1 LVTEYVEPVPRQ
13 DRKEK
18 IRDNGGIRYLG
29 GMLAWLHT
37 IARAS
42 GSPAHEGGAWHHLA
56 DGGPAGEIAAAVR
69 LLTAAAEGLPA
80 EDRAGCAALR
90 GELESLDCGD
100 GLPQTLVHPDFVLN
114 NIVATADR
122 GLVVVD
128 WTGAGRA
135 ARVWPLAF
143 FLFAEGAK
151 NLARVDLVVAG
162 YRRNVTLGPEELDRL
177 SALAR
182 VRPTTLAV
190 WSFCQ
195 GRQSIAETL
204 AEVAEVAELA
214 EVIGTR
220 ARAAFA
226 APRRRG

>member
-1 LVTEYVEPVPRQ
+1 
-13 DRKEK
+13 
-18 IRDNGGIRYLG
+18 
-29 GMLAWLHT
+29 
-37 IARAS
+37 
-42 GSPAHEGGAWHHLA
+42 
-56 DGGPAGEIAAAVR
+56 
-69 LLTAAAEGLPA
+69 
-80 EDRAGCAALR
+80 
-90 GELESLDCGD
+90 
-100 GLPQTLVHPDFVLN
+100 
-114 NIVATADR
+114 
-122 GLVVVD
+122 VVVD

-204 AEVAEVAELA
+204 AEVVEVAELA
-214 EVIGTR
+214 EIVGTR